1 MKEYIIEGGKP
12 LRGEICLQTSK
23 NALLPMLAAGILC
36 QKSVTF
42 TEVPQIDDIKHMLEI
57 LSMLGA
63 KINRM
68 GKSVTI
74 DYGGIEN
81 CVADC
86 ACQTIRAS
94 VCLIGALVGRFGRAE
109 IPLPGGCQIGM
120 RPIDIHLDGFQKM
133 GCRTLVGDTVIV
145 ECERLTGAKIRL
157 RLPSVGATEN
167 MMIAAVCADGE
178 TIIENAAR
186 EPEIIDLARF
196 LSAMG
201 AKIKGAG
208 TKKIVVQG
216 KAQLRGTVFSA
227 QKDRIEGGTF
237 LTAFAS
243 TGGEGEIIGVSAAD
257 LAPILDIFIKTA
269 CNIRVK
275 NDRIYLKSAR
285 APKGIRKIVTGPHPA
300 FPTDMQSI
308 ILPYVLKWPREC
320 QIRETL
326 FENRFLC
333 AKELQRIGANLS
345 FRGDTLVVCP
355 STLYGG
361 AVRATDL
368 RCGAGLVIAA
378 LSNPSITVVKDISH
392 LRRGYENLLEKLSV
406 LGANIRES

>member
-1 MKEYIIEGGKP
+1 MNEYIIQGGTP
-12 LRGEICLQTSK
+12 LRGEVCLQTSK
-23 NALLPMLAAGILC
+23 NALLPMLAAGILS
-36 QKSVTF
+36 KSQITF

-57 LSMLGA
+57 LALLGA
-63 KINRM
+63 KIKKT

-74 DYGGIEN
+74 DYEEIEN
-81 CVADC
+81 SVADC

-94 VCLIGALVGRFGRAE
+94 VCLIGALIGRFGRAE
-109 IPLPGGCQIGM
+109 IPLPGGCKIGM

-133 GCRTLVGDTVIV
+133 GCRTLVGERIFV
-145 ECERLTGAKIRL
+145 ECNKLKAAKIRL

-167 MMIAAVCADGE
+167 LMIAAICAEGE
-178 TIIENAAR
+178 TVIENAAR
-186 EPEIIDLARF
+186 EPEIVDLARF
-196 LSAMG
+196 LTAMG

-208 TKKIVVQG
+208 TKKIIVQG
-216 KAQLRGTVFSA
+216 QTKLRGTVFSA

-237 LTAFAS
+237 LTAFAA
-243 TGGEGEIIGVSAAD
+243 TGGEGEIIGVSATD
-257 LAPILDIFIKTA
+257 LTPILDIFIKTA

-275 NDRIYLKSAR
+275 NDRIYLKSAKN
-285 APKGIRKIVTGPHPA
+285 PKGIRKIVTGPHPA

-308 ILPYVLKWPREC
+308 FLPYVLQWQNEC
-320 QIRETL
+320 RIRETL

-345 FRGDTLVVCP
+345 FLGDLLVVRP
-355 STLYGG
+355 SQLYGG
-361 AVRATDL
+361 AVHATDL

-378 LSNPSITVVKDISH
+378 LSTPAVTVIKDISH
-392 LRRGYENLLEKLSV
+392 LQRGFENFSGKLSA